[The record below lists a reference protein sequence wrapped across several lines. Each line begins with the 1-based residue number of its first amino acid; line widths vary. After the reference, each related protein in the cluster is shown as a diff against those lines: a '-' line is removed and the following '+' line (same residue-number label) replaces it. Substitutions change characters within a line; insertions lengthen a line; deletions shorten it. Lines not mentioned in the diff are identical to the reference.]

1 MINFCVLSSGS
12 KGNCTYVQSGSQ
24 QVLIDCGLS
33 AKQLEV
39 RLAAIE
45 VEPSSIDAI
54 VISHEHSDHIRGL
67 PVFVK
72 RHKIPVHLNHST
84 FEACSN
90 FLQMPKTLISFFETG
105 ATFSIGDLFFE
116 SFSVQHDAADPVGFT
131 ICSAAGTA
139 LSVVTDLGRVT
150 HLVRE
155 QVKRAHALILESN
168 HCPALLEEAPYPWTV
183 KQRISSGTGHL
194 SNQTAG
200 DLLTELSNSSES
212 RLEIVV
218 AAHISENSNCPE
230 RALSVLKDA
239 WKRGEN
245 GNKELEFVAASAKE
259 ATKIFRIFNGM

>member
-1 MINFCVLSSGS
+1 MINFSVLSSGS
-12 KGNCTYVQSGSQ
+12 KGNCTYVRSSDK

-33 AKQLEV
+33 AKQIEL
-39 RLAAIE
+39 RLATIE

-54 VISHEHSDHIRGL
+54 VVSHEHSDHVRGL

-72 RHKIPVHLNHST
+72 RHKIPIHLNRST
-84 FEACSN
+84 FEACDQ
-90 FLQMPKTLISFFETG
+90 FAQMPRNLFSFFETG
-105 ATFSIGDLFFE
+105 TLFSIGDLSFE

-131 ICSAAGTA
+131 VCSASGTA
-139 LSVVTDLGRVT
+139 LSVVTDLGKVT

-155 QVKRAHALILESN
+155 QVRRAHAIILESN
-168 HCPALLEEAPYPWTV
+168 HCPALLESSPYPWSV
-183 KQRISSGTGHL
+183 KQRISSSTGHL

-200 DLLTELSNSSES
+200 DLLTELSNSTES
-212 RLEIVV
+212 RLKIVI

-245 GNKELEFVAASAKE
+245 GSRELEFVAASVKE
-259 ATKIFRIFNGM
+259 PTKIFRISNGM